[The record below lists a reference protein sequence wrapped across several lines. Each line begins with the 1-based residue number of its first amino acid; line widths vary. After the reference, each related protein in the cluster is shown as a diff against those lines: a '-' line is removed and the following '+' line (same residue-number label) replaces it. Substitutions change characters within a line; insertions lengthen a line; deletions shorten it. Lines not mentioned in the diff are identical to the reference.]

1 MRKFSSTASLIALA
15 ALAAA
20 CSGGGSEA
28 SQSDGSSAVEA
39 VAEVAEEPVLGDL
52 ETKDG
57 VAFASLTGDA
67 VAGKTAFA
75 QCASCHAVEAGKNLV
90 GPSLAGIVGAA
101 AGKVEGF
108 NYSPANAS
116 LELTWNEEELYV
128 FLENPRRVMPGT
140 KMVYPGQADA
150 QKRADI
156 IAYLKDPS

>member
-1 MRKFSSTASLIALA
+1 MRRFTTTASLTALA
-15 ALAAA
+15 ALVAA
-20 CSGGGSEA
+20 CSGGESEPA
-28 SQSDGSSAVEA
+28 QTDDATAVETVEEA
-39 VAEVAEEPVLGDL
+39 AEEPALGDL
-52 ETKDG
+52 DTKDG

-67 VAGKTAFA
+67 AAGKTAFA
-75 QCASCHAVEAGKNLV
+75 QCASCHAVESGKNLV

-116 LELTWNEEELYV
+116 LDLTWTEEQLYV
-128 FLENPRRVMPGT
+128 FLEDPRRVMPGT

-150 QKRADI
+150 QKRADL